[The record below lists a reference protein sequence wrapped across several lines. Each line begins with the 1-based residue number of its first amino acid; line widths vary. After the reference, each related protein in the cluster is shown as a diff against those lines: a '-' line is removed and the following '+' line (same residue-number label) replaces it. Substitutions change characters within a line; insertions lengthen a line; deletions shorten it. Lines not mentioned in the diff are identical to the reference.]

1 MNFVRFNSKLYNDC
15 KAWSK
20 QVSETA
26 WSCKILDDDSKIAKN
41 LFNDIT
47 YATKEQ
53 ADRKILDWI
62 NDNVDNNTIS
72 NVRIE

>member
-1 MNFVRFNSKLYNDC
+1 MTFVRFRSKTYDDC

-20 QVSETA
+20 QVSESA
-26 WSCKILDDDSKIAKN
+26 WTCKVLDDDSKVAKN
-41 LFNDIT
+41 LFNDVT

-62 NDNVDNNTIS
+62 NDLIDNGIITG
-72 NVRIE
+72 VRVE